1 MRCNNLLLIIIVL
14 LVALLV
20 VVPIGV
26 VKADDLPPVTDDPL
40 ATSIPQEEGL
50 IGGNGLDYVGCTRI
64 NTEPINAAF
73 EQRVVELVNIERAKV
88 GAAPLKRN
96 SELDYAARYHSR
108 DMYEDNYIDHNTM
121 DRVNGSLVKQCGPF
135 DRIKLY
141 YSGYSYA
148 GENAAL
154 GYLTP
159 EDVVAGWMASEG
171 HRGNI
176 LKPEYREIGIGY
188 YKGSDTYR
196 VYWTQV
202 FGAKASVYPVIIN
215 DEAEKATSNTVS
227 LYMYGTGVWNEVR
240 IQTDNGAW
248 SNWMPFSSRA
258 NWELEPVNGTHIL
271 SAEFRTMGQSAAAA
285 SSSDTI
291 TLTGFSVEPPS
302 YSAFLPVI
310 FH

>member
-1 MRCNNLLLIIIVL
+1 MRGTILLVKLISLIILVL
-14 LVALLV
+14 VSL
-20 VVPIGV
+20 PIGV
-26 VKADDLPPVTDDPL
+26 VKADEIVPVINDPL
-40 ATSIPQEEGL
+40 ATSVLEGEEL
-50 IGGNGLDYVGCTRI
+50 LGGNGLDFVGCTRI
-64 NTEPINAAF
+64 NTESINLAF

-96 SELDYAARYHSR
+96 NELDYAARYHSR

-121 DRVNGSLVKQCGPF
+121 DRVNNSLVTQCGPF

-159 EDVVAGWMASEG
+159 EDVLKGWMASEG
-171 HRGNI
+171 HRSNI

-188 YKGSDTYR
+188 YKGSDPYR

-202 FGAKASVYPVIIN
+202 FGTKTSVYPVIIN

-240 IQTDNGAW
+240 LQSDNGAW
-248 SNWMPFSSRA
+248 SNWMPFSSRT
-258 NWELEPVNGTHIL
+258 NWNLAPVNGTHII
-271 SAEFRTMGQSAAAA
+271 SAEYRTIGQAAAAA

-291 TLTGFSVEPPS
+291 TLTGFTVEPPA
-302 YSAFLPVI
+302 YSTFLPVI

>member
-1 MRCNNLLLIIIVL
+1 MRGNKLLVNLISLLIFLSVSL
-14 LVALLV
+14 
-20 VVPIGV
+20 PIGI
-26 VKADDLPPVTDDPL
+26 VKADEFVPVINDPL
-40 ATSIPQEEGL
+40 ATSVLEGEEL
-50 IGGNGLDYVGCTRI
+50 IGGNGLDFVGCTRI
-64 NTEPINAAF
+64 NTESINVAY
-73 EQRVVELVNIERAKV
+73 EQRVVELVNVERAKV
-88 GAAPLKRN
+88 GVAPLKRN

-121 DRVNGSLVKQCGPF
+121 DRVNNSLVKQCGPF

-159 EDVVAGWMASEG
+159 EDVVAGWMASQG
-171 HRGNI
+171 HRDNI
-176 LKPEYREIGIGY
+176 LKPEYREIGVGY
-188 YKGSDTYR
+188 FKGSDTYR

-202 FGAKASVYPVIIN
+202 FATKTSVYPVIIN
-215 DEAEKATSNTVS
+215 NEAEKTTSTEVS

-240 IQTDNGAW
+240 IQTDNGEW
-248 SNWMPFSSRA
+248 SNWMPFSSRT
-258 NWELEPVNGTHIL
+258 NWALAPVNGTHSI
-271 SAEFRTMGQSAAAA
+271 SAEFRTIGQAAAAA

-291 TLTGFSVEPPS
+291 TLTGLPVDPPQ
-302 YSAFLPVI
+302 YSTFLPVI